1 MNNISVPVE
10 YRSLDALLSF
20 MDEALLGWSCPT
32 ILRLRCLMVTEE
44 LFDAAYIVPGDEK
57 LLSCAAGSEPGTFR
71 ISLSA
76 GGKPAGYSHSDV
88 SALMTQPC
96 TSGLLLRWDNEYTAF
111 LKVVRQP

>member
-20 MDEALLGWSCPT
+20 MDGTLLNWGCPT
-32 ILRLRCLMVTEE
+32 VLRLRCLMVTEE

-57 LLSCAAGSEPGTFR
+57 QLSCTAGSEPGTFR
-71 ISLSA
+71 ISLYA
-76 GGKPAGYSHSDV
+76 GGEPAVYSHSDV

-96 TSGLLLRWDNEYTAF
+96 TSGLLLRWENEFTAF
-111 LKVVRQP
+111 LKVARQA